1 VTWVLGS
8 GEVAIS
14 NQSRLTKLNH
24 KELQQIK
31 LSKPKY
37 KTLFIIDAFYI
48 YPPPFL
54 LVAHDQQAINRRIT
68 MNKGRGTHQI
78 VYTLT

>member
-1 VTWVLGS
+1 MA
-8 GEVAIS
+8 EVAIS
-14 NQSRLTKLNH
+14 NQSCLTKLNH
-24 KELQQIK
+24 EELQQIK

-48 YPPPFL
+48 YPPPPFL
-54 LVAHDQQAINRRIT
+54 LVAHDQQAIKRRIT
-68 MNKGRGTHQI
+68 MNKGRGIHQI